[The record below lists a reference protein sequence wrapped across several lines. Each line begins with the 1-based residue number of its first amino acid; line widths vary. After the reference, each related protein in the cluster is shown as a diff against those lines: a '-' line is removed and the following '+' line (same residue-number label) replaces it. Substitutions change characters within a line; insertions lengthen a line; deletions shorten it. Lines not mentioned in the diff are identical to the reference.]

1 MSFDPAALRSLAG
14 RPQHRQRPATAAFL
28 LRVGASAGIAAAA
41 CDLLV
46 LLVGQWRGW
55 ELTAPGAQPVRPL
68 GIVLVCLVVGVLAGL
83 GAYIAARVTKHP
95 SVWVVVVGVGLLIAS
110 VQNLPPALIV
120 MHAITAAWVIGWLA
134 TAVLGGTHLR

>member
-83 GAYIAARVTKHP
+83 GAYIAAHEAAGQP
-95 SVWVVVVGVGLLIAS
+95 WVVMNRYRWVMDFWGLAFFKQS
-110 VQNLPPALIV
+110 C
-120 MHAITAAWVIGWLA
+120 T
-134 TAVLGGTHLR
+134 